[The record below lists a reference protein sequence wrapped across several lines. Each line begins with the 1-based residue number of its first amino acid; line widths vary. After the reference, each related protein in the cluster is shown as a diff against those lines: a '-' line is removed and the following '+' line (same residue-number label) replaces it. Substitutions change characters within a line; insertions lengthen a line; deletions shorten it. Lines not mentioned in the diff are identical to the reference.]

1 MKVYQ
6 WIYSYSD
13 SDYKTHIK
21 ITSSFHPEPEDGD
34 LEGWDW
40 NMNQKF
46 DVNVP
51 HFERDNNSFHIVKKA
66 EWTMLETD
74 TLYDKEDI

>member
-1 MKVYQ
+1 
-6 WIYSYSD
+6 
-13 SDYKTHIK
+13 
-21 ITSSFHPEPEDGD
+21 
-34 LEGWDW
+34 
-40 NMNQKF
+40 MNQKF